1 MRAPSR
7 LTLSPF
13 AAALSM
19 ALQATASIAQEMPPP
34 PPPPAET
41 APPQADLLARS
52 ADPALDDG
60 VRLAVQLL
68 RSYQTEDALAL
79 LARMARE
86 RSVDVRGYDPV
97 AVLFRLASGRA
108 RPGTPTGGSLLPS
121 SSATAAPP
129 PAPPSA
135 AGEEL
140 PPPPPS
146 DEAVRARVID
156 SVVERLA
163 RWDEAGARSFLSSA
177 AGEGA
182 DPGPEGASLQAL
194 RLLTQGGAGIS
205 GGLSLGYSAA
215 PRYAPMQLL
224 PDRPPGTIEGLEV
237 LTLYFSMASYGLIL
251 GTWGGLAATDD
262 SRNALRVALP
272 LAGITAGLVGAI
284 VLDRSRSVR
293 RGRGYAVNSGMLLG
307 TLAGTAAV
315 VYADPD
321 EPLEG
326 WSYVLGATSLGI
338 GAALGLAHVVDA
350 LPGSVNYVTSAG
362 LWGSMVGLSL
372 SLAVD
377 GDSARGQTI
386 GSGMLI
392 GEGVGVVLAMLT
404 ANALKPTPA
413 QTRWADVGAC
423 IGGMLGASLGAG
435 SNSLEGVGI
444 GMAVGILA
452 GGGLA
457 WFAASPSESD
467 RALYLQR
474 NASAELPLRFG
485 VSPLPGG
492 GLLHVGM

>member
-1 MRAPSR
+1 MRAPSLR
-7 LTLSPF
+7 TLSPV
-13 AAALSM
+13 AASLSM

-34 PPPPAET
+34 RPPPPAT
-41 APPQADLLARS
+41 ATPPADLLARS
-52 ADPALDDG
+52 PEASLDDG
-60 VRLAVQLL
+60 VRLAVHLL
-68 RSYQTEDALAL
+68 RTRQTEDAVAV
-79 LARMARE
+79 LARMAQE
-86 RSVDVRGYDPV
+86 RAVDVRGYDPV
-97 AVLFRLASGRA
+97 AVLFRLANGRA
-108 RPGTPTGGSLLPS
+108 RPGTPTGGSLPPS
-121 SSATAAPP
+121 APATAAPP
-129 PAPPSA
+129 APPAPP
-135 AGEEL
+135 GEEL

-156 SVVERLA
+156 GVVERLA

-177 AGEGA
+177 LGDAPVSGPDGA
-182 DPGPEGASLQAL
+182 TLQAL
-194 RLLTQGGAGIS
+194 RLLTQGGVSTI
-205 GGLSLGYSAA
+205 GGLSAGYSAT

-224 PDRPPGTIEGLEV
+224 PDRPAGTIEGLEV

-262 SRNALRVALP
+262 SRYALRVALP
-272 LAGITAGLVGAI
+272 LTGITAGLVGAI

-293 RGRGYAVNSGMLLG
+293 RGRGYAVNSGLLLG

-321 EPLEG
+321 EPVDG
-326 WSYVLGATSLGI
+326 WGYVLGATTLGI
-338 GAALGLAHVVDA
+338 GAALGLSHLVDA

-372 SLAVD
+372 SLAID
-377 GDSARGQTI
+377 GDGTRGQTI

-392 GEGVGVVLAMLT
+392 GEGVGIVLAMLT
-404 ANALKPTPA
+404 ADALKPTPA

-423 IGGMLGASLGAG
+423 VGGMLGASLGAG
-435 SNSLEGVGI
+435 SDSVQGVGV

-452 GGGLA
+452 GGALA
-457 WFAASPSESD
+457 WFAAMPSEAD
-467 RALYLQR
+467 RSLYLQR
-474 NASAELPLRFG
+474 NASTDLPLRFG